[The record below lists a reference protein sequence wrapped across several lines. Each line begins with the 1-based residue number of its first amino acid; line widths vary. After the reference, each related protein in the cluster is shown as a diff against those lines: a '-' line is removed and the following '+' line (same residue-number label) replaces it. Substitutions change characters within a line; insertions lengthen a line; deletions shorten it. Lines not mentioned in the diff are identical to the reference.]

1 MKKNFMM
8 FYIAHAAL
16 FLIGIL
22 ENAIHFFK
30 RAKGHP
36 KLKAQVAA
44 FSFLSLFLF
53 GGGFPFLQDI
63 LNKEQTVIK
72 YDNYVVERGDSL
84 FSIAKDYYTGDLRKG
99 VSWIRKVNNM
109 ERSVIYA
116 GEILRIPYEVV
127 ISNQT
132 VSAGEQQ
139 KQAE

>member
-1 MKKNFMM
+1 M
-8 FYIAHAAL
+8 
-16 FLIGIL
+16 
-22 ENAIHFFK
+22 
-30 RAKGHP
+30 
-36 KLKAQVAA
+36 
-44 FSFLSLFLF
+44 F

-139 KQAE
+139 KQAH